1 MKLLYHVWI
10 RVPLIVPLNN
20 ASILRYSDSTKK
32 AQKNWEK
39 SLDFG
44 SLKQK
49 TEIELIQFLKLQKD
63 RELAQESRLEV

>member
-1 MKLLYHVWI
+1 M
-10 RVPLIVPLNN
+10 PLNN
-20 ASILRYSDSTKK
+20 VSILSNSDSTKK
-32 AQKNWEK
+32 ARKKRKK

-63 RELAQESRLEV
+63 RELAQESRLEVLNFVKIESS